1 MLVTI
6 AATPEERTQAYSIRK
21 KVFVE
26 EQRVP
31 LEEEIDQ
38 YEDEATHFLLLDD
51 QGSPSGAGRFRILD
65 GIGKVERICVLA
77 DKREKGAG
85 AAIMGKIEEFAK
97 QHPVSQLKL
106 NAQVTAIP
114 FYEKLG
120 YHIVSKEFMDA
131 GIPHKTMVKNL

>member
-1 MLVTI
+1 MEIVI
-6 AATPEERTQAYSIRK
+6 AKDKKTLEDAFKVRK
-21 KVFVE
+21 VVFVD
-26 EQRVP
+26 EQKVP
-31 LEEEIDQ
+31 PEEEIDQ

-97 QHPVSQLKL
+97 QHPVTRLKL

-120 YHIVSKEFMDA
+120 YQTTNVLMEKE
-131 GIPHKTMVKNL
+131 I